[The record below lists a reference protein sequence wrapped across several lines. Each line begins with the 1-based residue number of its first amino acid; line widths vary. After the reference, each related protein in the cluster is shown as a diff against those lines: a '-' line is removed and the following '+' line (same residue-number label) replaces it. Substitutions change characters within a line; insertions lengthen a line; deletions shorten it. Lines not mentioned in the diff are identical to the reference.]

1 VAVQKIR
8 LIAITLA
15 GLFLASACAAGQIA
29 ATANER
35 ATLDGVDR
43 RVGDMALLGLSLAPP
58 AKGPSYAPGSNIPIN
73 MVLVNS
79 GRQTDKLVGITST
92 AATSWASY
100 SPDAANLVLNARG
113 ARHSPGSTSVA
124 IQPNSRVSSSPASN
138 SQFILMHT
146 TQRLWPGT
154 IVHLVFRFQNAGT
167 INVPVPIHLTEG
179 GNGGLTVPPVQ
190 NSSEVGD

>member
-29 ATANER
+29 ATANEK

-43 RVGDMALLGLSLAPP
+43 HLGDIGLLGLSLGAP

-79 GRQTDKLVGITST
+79 SHQTDKLVSVTST
-92 AATSWASY
+92 AATGWASY
-100 SPDAANLVLNARG
+100 PQRAANLVLSAKG
-113 ARHSPGSTSVA
+113 GTSPGSTSVSLP
-124 IQPNSRVSSSPASN
+124 PNSRVLSGPTGKSRL
-138 SQFILMHT
+138 ILMHT
-146 TQRLWPGT
+146 TRGLWPGT
-154 IVHLVFRFQNAGT
+154 IVHVVFRFQNAGT
-167 INVPVPIHLTEG
+167 IDVPVPIHLTEG
-179 GNGGLTVPPVQ
+179 GSGGLTVPSVAGSSPVGQ
-190 NSSEVGD
+190 